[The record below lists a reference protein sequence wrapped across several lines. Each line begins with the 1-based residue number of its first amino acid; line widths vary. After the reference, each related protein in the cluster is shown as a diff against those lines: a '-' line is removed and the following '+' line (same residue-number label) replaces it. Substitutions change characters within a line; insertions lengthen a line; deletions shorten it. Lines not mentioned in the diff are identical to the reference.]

1 MIKKS
6 NFTIRKACFNSRCM
20 LDMRKYNKEFI
31 AMTVRTLLHSYM
43 PNLNLYIDA
52 LNLDFVKAFG
62 HACM

>member
-1 MIKKS
+1 
-6 NFTIRKACFNSRCM
+6 M

-43 PNLNLYIDA
+43 PNLNRYIDA